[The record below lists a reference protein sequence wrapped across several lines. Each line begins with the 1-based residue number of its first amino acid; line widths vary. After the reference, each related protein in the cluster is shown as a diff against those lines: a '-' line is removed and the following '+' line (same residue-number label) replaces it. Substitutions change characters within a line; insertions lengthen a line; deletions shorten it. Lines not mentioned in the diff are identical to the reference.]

1 VATAPKKVV
10 DRGQV
15 KDQAPAARRVLEL
28 AAKIHVAAP
37 LAYACRY
44 AVLRADC
51 VSGRAEQRP
60 LFRESKRTK
69 QGMVKVKA
77 GAGW

>member
-1 VATAPKKVV
+1 
-10 DRGQV
+10 
-15 KDQAPAARRVLEL
+15 LEL